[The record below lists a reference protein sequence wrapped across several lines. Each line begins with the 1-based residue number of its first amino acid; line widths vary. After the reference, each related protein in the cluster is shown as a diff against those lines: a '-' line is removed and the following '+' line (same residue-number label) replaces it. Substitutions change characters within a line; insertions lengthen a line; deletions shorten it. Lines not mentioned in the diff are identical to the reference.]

1 MVGRSPHGLLG
12 GAAGWGGGRGG
23 KEGKGRG
30 GGVSAF
36 LPPSPLPSA
45 PLPPLPHPP
54 PTLTAD
60 RDSGWRVECCPG
72 RVDAGGPDGGSPR
85 LVSNR
90 FHKPPLRLPSNLPS
104 NLPSKS
110 PSPVVALKAYLLSGL
125 YNRTTASFEPTLG
138 VPNGY

>member
-1 MVGRSPHGLLG
+1 MLPAVCLACGRSVSSRPARRGRRMGEG
-12 GAAGWGGGRGG
+12 GEGGGGRGG
-23 KEGKGRG
+23 GRRG
-30 GGVSAF
+30 EEVS
-36 LPPSPLPSA
+36 LPPSPP

-72 RVDAGGPDGGSPR
+72 RVDAGGPDGGAPR

-110 PSPVVALKAYLLSGL
+110 PSPVVALKASLVWSLQ
-125 YNRTTASFEPTLG
+125 
-138 VPNGY
+138 